1 MEEVPA
7 ANSSDKSATGDQSS
21 PSAAVTNTDNNS
33 PSTTTAR
40 RSTPP
45 LSKVKTEPAETVA
58 FNEGA
63 VKNCNTASRN
73 STEASMNRPQV
84 KNEESTLRDDSADCD
99 SGNEPH
105 LATTTTD
112 SASSATPLNLSV
124 KKRRTDSTPQTTKDR
139 CLLHQRSAFE
149 TVGRNGPMIGTP
161 ASSALSM
168 ALSSA
173 PSPYVL
179 NRLLP
184 FSFLST
190 APPCGGPNDIDMR
203 TPNDHRPSSQDMLLG
218 SYFGVSPTGKHQ
230 RPFKAYNPMDPMS
243 ALQISGLNLPL
254 RHGNGTN
261 LMPKGTSSSSSNG
274 KTLSTAQYLTDQ
286 LLQPYRQYLQQMQQ
300 ASSTPNPLSP
310 LSTCSISSTGLSGS
324 AAAAAVREKRGDHT
338 CNSNNNEEDSSGSS
352 PSRSVSLPQSTPT
365 STSCKQ
371 QHSPKQ
377 TNGAAPITPSPPEV
391 TSTSHPHTESHHHHH
406 NNNHHVNCRQL
417 LAGRCLTSTSPSG
430 SDTGASSG
438 GMNSSTSPVTSE
450 EPIDRPRE
458 SNNIGESQSD
468 RSKLINGN
476 SSEAA
481 IMATQDMSRR
491 KGRVLPE
498 TLKDEAYW
506 ERRRKNNEAAKRS
519 RDARRAKEDEIAVR
533 AALLEQENMRLRIE
547 VAALKAETEKLRQML
562 LKG

>member
-7 ANSSDKSATGDQSS
+7 ANSDKSASGDDQSS

-33 PSTTTAR
+33 PSTAR
-40 RSTPP
+40 FAPP
-45 LSKVKTEPAETVA
+45 SKVKTEPAETVA
-58 FNEGA
+58 FYEDA
-63 VKNCNTASRN
+63 AEKCSLPSR
-73 STEASMNRPQV
+73 SVAEASMNQPQV
-84 KNEESTLRDDSADCD
+84 QNESPSSESVDNCGS
-99 SGNEPH
+99 EPRSI
-105 LATTTTD
+105 AVD
-112 SASSATPLNLSV
+112 QASSATPLNLSV
-124 KKRRTDSTPQTTKDR
+124 KKRRTDGAQATPKDR
-139 CLLHQRSAFE
+139 YPMQQRSAFE
-149 TVGRNGPMIGTP
+149 TVGRNGPIVGTP

-168 ALSSA
+168 ALSST
-173 PSPYVL
+173 PSPYML

-190 APPCGGPNDIDMR
+190 PGPAGPNDIDVR
-203 TPNDHRPSSQDMLLG
+203 SPTDHRPPSGQDLLLG
-218 SYFGVSPTGKHQ
+218 TYFGVSPTGKHQ

-243 ALQISGLNLPL
+243 ALQISGLSLPL
-254 RHGNGTN
+254 RHGNGPG
-261 LMPKGTSSSSSNG
+261 MVAKGAATASSNG

-300 ASSTPNPLSP
+300 ASSSPNPLSP
-310 LSTCSISSTGLSGS
+310 VSTCSSTGPRGQS
-324 AAAAAVREKRGDHT
+324 VFPEKGDDHT
-338 CNSNNNEEDSSGSS
+338 CSNNTNNNHNNSNGSNNADSNHNAC
-352 PSRSVSLPQSTPT
+352 RAVSLPSSTPT
-365 STSCKQ
+365 SASCKQ
-371 QHSPKQ
+371 QCHSPKQ
-377 TNGAAPITPSPPEV
+377 TNGAGPVTPSPPEV
-391 TSTSHPHTESHHHHH
+391 TSTSHPHTDSHH
-406 NNNHHVNCRQL
+406 NHSHNCRQLL
-417 LAGRCLTSTSPSG
+417 LAGRCLTSSSPSG

-458 SNNIGESQSD
+458 SNGQEARNGPNLSNGSAGTVVSQ
-468 RSKLINGN
+468 
-476 SSEAA
+476 EAG
-481 IMATQDMSRR
+481 RR